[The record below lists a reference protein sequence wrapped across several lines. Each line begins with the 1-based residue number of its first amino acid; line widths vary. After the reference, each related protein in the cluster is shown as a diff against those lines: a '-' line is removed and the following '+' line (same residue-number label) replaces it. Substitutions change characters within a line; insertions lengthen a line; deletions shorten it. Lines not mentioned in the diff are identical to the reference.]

1 MNVSTFKKLGLLLI
15 IVGGLVACKNNEAP
29 AASTDQV
36 PAVSE
41 PAASVPTE
49 APTSP
54 AVAEE
59 ESESESPATIP
70 DSADGIW
77 MAIDKQSSE
86 LKATIDA
93 NNLKDV
99 HHMAFAIRDLV
110 AALPERSPTL
120 SAEDKTKLESEV
132 KFVSTLA
139 DRLDET
145 GDAGDQAGSKAN
157 YEKLA
162 AVLTGITRTK

>member
-1 MNVSTFKKLGLLLI
+1 
-15 IVGGLVACKNNEAP
+15 
-29 AASTDQV
+29 
-36 PAVSE
+36 
-41 PAASVPTE
+41 
-49 APTSP
+49 
-54 AVAEE
+54 
-59 ESESESPATIP
+59 
-70 DSADGIW
+70 
-77 MAIDKQSSE
+77 
-86 LKATIDA
+86 
-93 NNLKDV
+93 
-99 HHMAFAIRDLV
+99 MAFAIRDLV

-120 SAEDKTKLESEV
+120 SGEDKIKMENEI

>member
-1 MNVSTFKKLGLLLI
+1 MNFLTVKNLGLSLF
-15 IVGGLVACKNNEAP
+15 IVGSLAACKNNEAP
-29 AASTDQV
+29 ASSAEQTPVAQTPV
-36 PAVSE
+36 
-41 PAASVPTE
+41 ASVPAE
-49 APTSP
+49 APTPP
-54 AVAEE
+54 AMETEE
-59 ESESESPATIP
+59 ASTPTSIP

-86 LKATIDA
+86 LKTAIDS

-110 AALPERSPTL
+110 AALPEHSPTL
-120 SAEDKTKLESEV
+120 SAEDKTKLENEV

-162 AVLTGITRTK
+162 GVLTGITRTK

>member
-1 MNVSTFKKLGLLLI
+1 MNIFTFKMLGLSLI
-15 IVGGLVACKNNEAP
+15 IVVSLAACKNNEAP
-29 AASTDQV
+29 AASADST
-36 PAVSE
+36 AVAQE
-41 PAASVPTE
+41 PATTAPTE
-49 APTSP
+49 APAPP
-54 AVAEE
+54 AMEAEE
-59 ESESESPATIP
+59 ASTPTSIP

-77 MAIDKQSSE
+77 MAIDKQSAE
-86 LKATIDA
+86 LKIAIDG
-93 NNLKDV
+93 NTLKDV

-120 SAEDKTKLESEV
+120 SAEDKSKLENEV

-145 GDAGDQAGSKAN
+145 GDSGDQAGSQAN

>member
-1 MNVSTFKKLGLLLI
+1 MNISTFKILGLSLI
-15 IVGGLVACKNNEAP
+15 IVGSLAACKNNEAP
-29 AASTDQV
+29 AASTDQTPV
-36 PAVSE
+36 AE
-41 PAASVPTE
+41 APAATIPAE
-49 APTSP
+49 APAPAAEASTPTS
-54 AVAEE
+54 
-59 ESESESPATIP
+59 IP
-70 DSADGIW
+70 DSADGTW
-77 MAIDKQSSE
+77 MAIDKQSAE
-86 LKATIDA
+86 LKTAIDG
-93 NNLKDV
+93 NNLKGV
-99 HHMAFAIRDLV
+99 HHTAFAIRDLV

-120 SAEDKTKLESEV
+120 SGEDKIKLENEI